1 MNEKISSKKILEE
14 SAKAFLVDANTFGSK
29 PSIIMK
35 FFSGEDRNRSI
46 IVCNTAGRSRGIRE
60 VRGILIP
67 KKPLESEGFSGYGL
81 DNIVS
86 KDLRRFIGKGDTLAA
101 HFGVNAGSDGGYI
114 LFPKNVLAAQEVN
127 QGMKVIVE
135 SKIKSDQII
144 IRDGH
149 AALGYLAD
157 EKESFM
163 DLLEKNNKSLFVDIS
178 VSDQGL
184 SVGMPTNL
192 EILSQD

>member
-1 MNEKISSKKILEE
+1 MNEEISSKKILEE

-29 PSIIMK
+29 SSIIIK
-35 FFSGEDRNRSI
+35 FFSGEDRDRSI

-67 KKPLESEGFSGYGL
+67 KKSLKSEGFSGYGL

-101 HFGVNAGSDGGYI
+101 YFGVNAGSDGGYI
-114 LFPKNVLAAQEVN
+114 LFPKNVLAAQEVD
-127 QGMKVIVE
+127 QDMKVIVE
-135 SKIKSDQII
+135 GKIKFDQII

-149 AALGYLAD
+149 AARGYLAD
-157 EKESFM
+157 EREKFKG
-163 DLLEKNNKSLFVDIS
+163 LLEENNKSLFADIS
-178 VSDQGL
+178 ISDQGL
-184 SVGMPTNL
+184 FVDIPTNS